1 MRRVTKWDVLLNEMC
16 YCSWPYDN
24 IFWTISNTNGHCDTN
39 QLLDII
45 IQNQPLWYKEEDE
58 EGKIC
63 QS

>member
-1 MRRVTKWDVLLNEMC
+1 MIATVPIV
-16 YCSWPYDN
+16 
-24 IFWTISNTNGHCDTN
+24 DTN

-63 QS
+63 HVSQT